1 MCHARSVFRC
11 STGNR
16 SGESV
21 DDTVSSPRLR
31 CSSSSRPSGR
41 SGVTTLSLMFRRLVK
56 QQIQPLFGALLSRF
70 LIWPISAGSPKA
82 KARKRRPLR
91 FHAGPGLSLRSG
103 IPESNFRS
111 WLKWWTRRR
120 QTRTRQMKRRRCSNL
135 CCCGWVLVKEKLIV
149 YFSPAIYYIIL
160 YYVILYYSILYY
172 VTLYYMILCFILYY
186 TIYHIIFYIWY
197 YII

>member
-56 QQIQPLFGALLSRF
+56 QQIQPLFGALLFRF

-135 CCCGWVLVKEKLIV
+135 YCCGWVLVKEKLFV
-149 YFSPAIYYIIL
+149 YHSPAIYYIIL
-160 YYVILYYSILYY
+160 HYITLYYIILYYIILYYIKYCIILYY
-172 VTLYYMILCFILYY
+172 VI
-186 TIYHIIFYIWY
+186 Y
-197 YII
+197 YIILYIKY